1 MPIDPKTG
9 ERLPYPGEPGGA
21 GNQEFPGSL
30 EQQVAGEAVG
40 GRRGIPPELLEE
52 LIQMLLSMAPE
63 NPIPGMAQGGPQP
76 IDPELAMLM
85 QQAGPGY
92 DPNMS
97 DVQRRQVGSSPVPT
111 GAGPMPRQQPDEL
124 SPEELQMMLMQD
136 RGAGKFGR

>member
-1 MPIDPKTG
+1 MMPDPND
-9 ERLPYPGEPGGA
+9 PSSYA
-21 GNQEFPGSL
+21 GSP
-30 EQQVAGEAVG
+30 EQQVAGAAAKDAWMNAG

-52 LIQMLLSMAPE
+52 LIQMLLGMAPE

-111 GAGPMPRQQPDEL
+111 GAGPMPRQEEPAL

>member
-1 MPIDPKTG
+1 MPHQDDPRAYRDTP
-9 ERLPYPGEPGGA
+9 EGA
-21 GNQEFPGSL
+21 
-30 EQQVAGEAVG
+30 VAEGYDLLRKGFADDPLRKG
-40 GRRGIPPELLEE
+40 ADSGIPPELMEQ
-52 LIQMLLSMAPE
+52 LIQALIGMAPE

-76 IDPELAMLM
+76 IDPELAMIM

-111 GAGPMPRQQPDEL
+111 GDGPMPRQQPNAL
-124 SPEELQMMLMQD
+124 SPEEIQRMLQQD

>member
-1 MPIDPKTG
+1 MPHQDDPRAYRDTP
-9 ERLPYPGEPGGA
+9 EGA
-21 GNQEFPGSL
+21 
-30 EQQVAGEAVG
+30 VAEGYDPLRKGFADDPLRMG
-40 GRRGIPPELLEE
+40 ADSGIPPELMEQ
-52 LIQMLLSMAPE
+52 LIQALIGMAPE

-76 IDPELAMLM
+76 IDPELAMIM

-111 GAGPMPRQQPDEL
+111 GDGPMPRQQPNAL
-124 SPEELQMMLMQD
+124 SPEEIQRMLQQD

>member
-1 MPIDPKTG
+1 MPHQDDPRAYRDTP
-9 ERLPYPGEPGGA
+9 EGA
-21 GNQEFPGSL
+21 
-30 EQQVAGEAVG
+30 VAEGYDLLRKGADS
-40 GRRGIPPELLEE
+40 GIPPELMEQ
-52 LIQMLLSMAPE
+52 LIQALIGMAPE

-76 IDPELAMLM
+76 IDPELAMIM

-111 GAGPMPRQQPDEL
+111 GDGPMPRQQPNAL
-124 SPEELQMMLMQD
+124 SPEEIQRMLQQA